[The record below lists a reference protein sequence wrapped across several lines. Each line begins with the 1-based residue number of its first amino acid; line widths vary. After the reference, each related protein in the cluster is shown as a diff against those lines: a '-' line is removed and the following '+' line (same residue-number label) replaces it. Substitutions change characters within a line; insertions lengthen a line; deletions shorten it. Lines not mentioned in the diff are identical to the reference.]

1 LFPLR
6 EVRRLSVV
14 GAPGNIMPSEE
25 NSAYRTKL
33 TSYRRMLRRTTDAA
47 EREHITELMAE
58 EIRRSISSGKQ
69 AAK

>member
-1 LFPLR
+1 MFFWR
-6 EVRRLSVV
+6 EVRELSIG
-14 GAPGNIMPSEE
+14 GAPGNIMPFGE
-25 NSAYRTKL
+25 NSAYCTKL
-33 TSYRRMLRRTTDAA
+33 TSYRRMLRRTTDTA

>member
-1 LFPLR
+1 
-6 EVRRLSVV
+6 
-14 GAPGNIMPSEE
+14 
-25 NSAYRTKL
+25 
-33 TSYRRMLRRTTDAA
+33 MLRRTTDTA